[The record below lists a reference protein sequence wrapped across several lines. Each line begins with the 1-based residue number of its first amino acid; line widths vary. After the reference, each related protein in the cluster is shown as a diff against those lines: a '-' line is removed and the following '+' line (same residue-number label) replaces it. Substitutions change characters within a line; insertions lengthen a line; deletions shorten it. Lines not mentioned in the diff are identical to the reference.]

1 LSKDRQRLGNRS
13 GDGTKLVV
21 TVNPSALLR
30 IEDEKDK
37 HAAYCDFVADL
48 KAARRRRQSR
58 RTEAL
63 NQLGLL

>member
-48 KAARRRRQSR
+48 KAARLAAGKAAAPKRS
-58 RTEAL
+58 TS
-63 NQLGLL
+63 